1 MSNSKDTQKVVII
14 KQFNSILKS
23 IVSKLNYTIRSAESE
38 LMVSNIAILIRNDP
52 TFILDNN
59 DRLWSYKQKLM
70 DIQTDN
76 GYDWEILRTLDLSQ
90 EVDLEGNLINDEGN
104 KVIEL
109 IRSIILTKMSEEERI
124 EIYEDVINLYREI
137 AKFRIIAQT

>member
-1 MSNSKDTQKVVII
+1 MSNSKDSPKVLII

-23 IVSKLNYTIRSAESE
+23 IVSKLNYIIRSTESE
-38 LMVSNIAILIRNDP
+38 LMVSNISILIRNDP

-59 DRLWSYKQKLM
+59 ERLWSYRQTLM
-70 DIQTDN
+70 SIQTDN
-76 GYDWEILRTLDLSQ
+76 GYNWEILRTLDLSH

-104 KVIEL
+104 KIIEL
-109 IRSIILTKMSEEERI
+109 IRNTILSKMSEEERI

-137 AKFRIIAQT
+137 AKFRIISQE